1 MIEVLRGINHFKS
14 CARKQVDF
22 YTINNLFVIRINSN
36 LTYNKTRNL
45 PINLITLKYQIKRI
59 LNMNPTYIDFNIA

>member
-14 CARKQVDF
+14 CTRKQVDF

-45 PINLITLKYQIKRI
+45 PIILITLKYQIKRI